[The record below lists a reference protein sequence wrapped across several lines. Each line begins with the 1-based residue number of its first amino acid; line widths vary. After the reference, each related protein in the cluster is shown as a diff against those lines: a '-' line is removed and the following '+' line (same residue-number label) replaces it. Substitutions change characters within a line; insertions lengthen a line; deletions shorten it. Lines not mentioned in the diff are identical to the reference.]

1 MHSVHCTPFSILAV
15 SEAREVLAQ
24 PGLFVSAFS
33 VSALVSV
40 FTHFIFMFLCAFD
53 SEFTENSLVVLAQLH
68 ILIHLH
74 TPGCFQIRLLSVSSS
89 FFYFLK
95 KRKLIWT

>member
-24 PGLFVSAFS
+24 PGLFVSTFS

-40 FTHFIFMFLCAFD
+40 FTHFFCAFD